1 MNKGL
6 LIVIS
11 GPAGVGKGTVIK
23 KLLEKEEYV
32 YSVSV
37 TTRNRDQGS
46 RRGELLLC
54 R

>member
-23 KLLEKEEYV
+23 KLLEKEDYV

-37 TTRNRDQGS
+37 TTRKPRPGKPT
-46 RRGELLLC
+46 G
-54 R
+54 